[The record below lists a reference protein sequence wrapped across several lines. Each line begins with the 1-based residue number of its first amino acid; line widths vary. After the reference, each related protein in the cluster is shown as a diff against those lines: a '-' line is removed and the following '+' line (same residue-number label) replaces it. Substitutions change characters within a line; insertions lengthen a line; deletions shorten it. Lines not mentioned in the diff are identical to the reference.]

1 MFSLIIY
8 IILGIV
14 GASFLIGVLSGILQ
28 AIVAI
33 IKGAFT
39 K

>member
-14 GASFLIGVLSGILQ
+14 GASFLIGILSVILQ
-28 AIVAI
+28 AIVVS
-33 IKGAFT
+33 IKAVFT